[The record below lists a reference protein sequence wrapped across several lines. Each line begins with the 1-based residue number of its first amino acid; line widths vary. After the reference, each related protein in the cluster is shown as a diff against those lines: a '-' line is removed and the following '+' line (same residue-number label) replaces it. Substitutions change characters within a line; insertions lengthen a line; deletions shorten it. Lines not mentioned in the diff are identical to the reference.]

1 LDHTSLRSRAA
12 AAIAFFCILVCAD
25 CSVPLAPGYR
35 IVNQTREAAFVSGES
50 EEVRIESKYTLQNS
64 GTTDLS
70 FLDVAFPAA
79 KPYGREGLRVEVNG
93 KQVAPAELPEEYRFS
108 QPNTLRIPF
117 ESSWK
122 RGETRELAIEYAFRS
137 PVNDG
142 FAITIG
148 GEDFHLSSRGW
159 QPLPQPP
166 RHALAPFPRRP
177 DRVSYTVRVPSNFL
191 VLARGTLAG
200 RKPEGNETA
209 YRFALQKDDL
219 TAFVVAG
226 HYVASSPESKNETRA
241 IFWTFQP
248 LKENPAAAV
257 ERISSAWGVLEKSF
271 GQLDSHILA
280 PHIVESANLADHVT
294 GESGAAAVPFPGG
307 ALVNAEALA
316 LGINSDD
323 FTERTAHALAHN
335 WFGDEVF
342 FAPDAAVGMGEGLP
356 EYATVVMEEALR
368 GEPGR
373 RERATRYLT
382 LYDRVA
388 KEAKE
393 SPLGVTMMTDPLA
406 QRRIA
411 VAKAPLFFVALEDLC
426 GEEPMRRGL
435 RQMVTLLRGQETS
448 YDALR
453 ATLEETC
460 GKNLAQP
467 FRVWL
472 NDPGIPSDFRARYSR

>member
-1 LDHTSLRSRAA
+1 M
-12 AAIAFFCILVCAD
+12 
-25 CSVPLAPGYR
+25 PLAPGYR
-35 IVNQTREAAFVSGES
+35 VVNQSRDATFISGEPA
-50 EEVRIESKYTLQNS
+50 EVRIESKYTLGNS

-70 FLDVAFPAA
+70 FLDVTFPAA
-79 KPYGREGLRVEVNG
+79 KPYGREGLRVEVDG
-93 KQVAPAELPEEYRFS
+93 KEVTPTELPDEDQFS
-108 QPNTLRIPF
+108 RLNTLRIPL

-122 RGETRELAIEYAFRS
+122 RNESRELEIEYAFRS
-137 PVNDG
+137 PANPGV
-142 FAITIG
+142 AIAIG
-148 GEDFHLSSRGW
+148 GENFHLSSRGW

-166 RHALAPFPRRP
+166 KHVLSPYPRRP
-177 DRVSYTVRVPSNFL
+177 DRTSYTVRVPSNFL

-200 RKPEGNETA
+200 RKQEGNETE
-209 YRFALQKDDL
+209 YRFILRKDDL
-219 TAFVVAG
+219 TAFIVAG
-226 HYVASSPESKNETRA
+226 HYVASSPESKKETGA

-248 LKENPAAAV
+248 LKENPAPAI
-257 ERISSAWGVLEKSF
+257 ERISAAWNVLEKSF
-271 GQLDSHILA
+271 GPLDRHILA
-280 PHIVESANLADHVT
+280 PHIVESTDLTDHVT
-294 GESGAAAVPFPGG
+294 GEPGAAAVPFPGG

-316 LGINSDD
+316 LGIDSGD
-323 FTERTAHALAHN
+323 FVEMTTHALAHN

-356 EYATVVMEEALR
+356 EYATVVVEEALR

-373 RERATRYLT
+373 RERAIRYLT
-382 LYDRVA
+382 LYDQAA

-393 SPLGVTMMTDPLA
+393 TPPGVTMMTDPLA

-411 VAKAPLFFVALEDLC
+411 LAKAPLFFIALEDMC

-435 RQMVTLLRGQETS
+435 LQMVTLLRGQETS

-453 ATLEETC
+453 ATLEASC

-472 NDPGIPSDFRARYSR
+472 NDPGIPSDFRARYAR

>member
-1 LDHTSLRSRAA
+1 
-12 AAIAFFCILVCAD
+12 
-25 CSVPLAPGYR
+25 
-35 IVNQTREAAFVSGES
+35 
-50 EEVRIESKYTLQNS
+50 
-64 GTTDLS
+64 LS

-79 KPYGREGLRVEVNG
+79 KPYGREGLRVKVDGKEVT
-93 KQVAPAELPEEYRFS
+93 PTELPEEYQFS

-122 RGETRELAIEYAFRS
+122 LNERRELAIDYAFRS
-137 PVNDG
+137 PANPGV
-142 FAITIG
+142 AIAIG
-148 GEDFHLSSRGW
+148 GENFHLSSRGW

-166 RHALAPFPRRP
+166 KHVLSPYPRRP
-177 DRVSYTVRVPSNFL
+177 DRTSYTIRVPSDFL

-200 RKPEGNETA
+200 RKQEGNETE
-209 YRFALQKDDL
+209 YRFVLRKDDL
-219 TAFVVAG
+219 TAFIVAG
-226 HYVASSPESKNETRA
+226 HYVASSPESNKATDV

-248 LKENPAAAV
+248 LKENPAPAI
-257 ERISSAWGVLEKSF
+257 ERISSAWDALEKSF
-271 GQLDSHILA
+271 GPLDSHIRA
-280 PHIVESANLADHVT
+280 PHIVESTNLTDHVT
-294 GESGAAAVPFPGG
+294 GEPGAAAVPFPGG
-307 ALVNAEALA
+307 AVVNAEALA

-323 FTERTAHALAHN
+323 FIERATHALAHN

-356 EYATVVMEEALR
+356 EYATVVVEESQK
-368 GEPGR
+368 GETGR
-373 RERATRYLT
+373 RERAIRYLT
-382 LYDRVA
+382 VYDRFA

-393 SPLGVTMMTDPLA
+393 IPLGITMMTDPLA

-411 VAKAPLFFVALEDLC
+411 VAKAPLFYVALEDTC

-453 ATLEETC
+453 ATLEESC
-460 GKNLAQP
+460 GKNLAQL

-472 NDPGIPSDFRARYSR
+472 NDPGIPSDFRARYAR